1 MKDFFTEFCVETLN
15 GKKTIV
21 AGKGEPLV
29 FLHGFMS
36 SKEAFRAQIEF
47 FSKYFTVYA
56 PDLCGFGENREMAY
70 PYSLDDYV
78 RELDELIDS
87 VGGKACVIAHS
98 FGCRVA
104 LKEAASSDRI
114 SKAVL
119 CGVAGLKPPFSAKRT
134 AKRACYKLLRPFI
147 SRERAEKLFF
157 SPDYLMTEGTLRE
170 SFKKVTGEYLDGA
183 LKRAGCPILCVF
195 GENDRETPP
204 TLAKRLKKNVS
215 RCDCVIMKG
224 CGHFCFAE
232 NPAEFN
238 YVTREFLL

>member
-1 MKDFFTEFCVETLN
+1 MKGFFDGFCVESVN

-21 AGKGEPLV
+21 AGKGEPLI

-36 SKEAFRAQIEF
+36 SKEAFRAQIGF
-47 FSKYFTVYA
+47 FSEYFTVYA
-56 PDLCGFGENREMAY
+56 PDLCGFGENREMDY

-78 RELDELIDS
+78 REFNELVDF
-87 VGGKACVIAHS
+87 VGGKTRVIAHS

-104 LKEAASSDRI
+104 LKAAASSDGI
-114 SKAVL
+114 TKAVL
-119 CGVAGLKPPFSAKRT
+119 CGVAGLKPPFSAKKA
-134 AKRACYKLLRPFI
+134 AKRFFYRLLRPFI
-147 SRERAEKLFF
+147 SRESAEKLFF
-157 SPDYLMTEGTLRE
+157 SPDYLMTGGALRE
-170 SFKKVTGEYLDGA
+170 SFKKVTGEYLDGV
-183 LKRAGCPILCVF
+183 LKDVKCPVLCVF

-204 TLAKRLKKNVS
+204 TIGKRLKNGIS
-215 RCDCVIMKG
+215 RCDCAIMKG